1 MQFIGPNST
10 FEIPVRGAV
19 HHPLTPR
26 PITGYDKGAKRRG
39 RWDIVVRSQKQEK
52 GKTSSKGAPLLDS
65 YRPPGEEEASL
76 RAEAEAPFRSLRIVL
91 FGFGAVSAGLATL
104 FSIPPLI
111 ASIAGAPQ
119 AKALFDIGQDFGI
132 NIAALGVCGLL
143 LKQDL
148 DARSKQ
154 LARLMRED
162 ALGACQLELTSGKV
176 LRLAQL
182 RGAARPVLIAGTP
195 SQVAAGLKAAEP
207 YRKALMERGVF
218 VVPLPLYPET
228 KEDGIAV
235 QGQDALFEY
244 NQSNGPQVP
253 PSENLRWRGN
263 PIRINEW
270 RKWFDDQAAAASKET
285 SGGLYVGLRMDGRV
299 RASGVGCPP
308 WAKFAL
314 QLPPIDGMWGGFLDG
329 MDGRVG

>member
-1 MQFIGPNST
+1 MTVIANPVLD
-10 FEIPVRGAV
+10 IPVV
-19 HHPLTPR
+19 TPASKFGR
-26 PITGYDKGAKRRG
+26 CVMMLYPARSTTSSFEKRATRRAG
-39 RWDIVVRSQKQEK
+39 RWHIVRAGREEQS
-52 GKTSSKGAPLLDS
+52 GRSSKGSPLVDRP
-65 YRPPGEEEASL
+65 YRPPSEEEASL

-111 ASIAGAPQ
+111 GAIAGAPQ
-119 AKALFDIGQDFGI
+119 AKSIFEVGQDFGI
-132 NIAALGVCGLL
+132 NIVALGVCGLL

-182 RGAARPVLIAGTP
+182 RGAVRPVLIAGTP
-195 SQVAAGLKAAEP
+195 SQVAASLKAAEP
-207 YRKALMERGVF
+207 YRMALMERGVF
-218 VVPLPLYPET
+218 VIPLPLYAEAD
-228 KEDGIAV
+228 KDAEGVGYDQSDFFRSSSED
-235 QGQDALFEY
+235 
-244 NQSNGPQVP
+244 
-253 PSENLRWRGN
+253 LRWRGK
-263 PIRINEW
+263 PIRTDDW
-270 RKWFDDQAAAASKET
+270 KRWFNDQASAASKET
-285 SGGLYVGLRMDGRV
+285 SEGLYVGLRMDGRV